1 VRSGFVTIIGRPNAG
16 KSTLLNSLVGEKL
29 AIVTHKAQTTRS
41 RITGIVNVK
50 RKSKHPAG
58 QLVFV
63 DTPGVHKPAD
73 QLNKRMMQE
82 VYDSLEGCD
91 LILLIVDVTQKFGTG
106 DEFVLEIVKRAKAS
120 ASSRSGVDSRVPAS
134 ASSRSGVDSR
144 VPASA
149 SSRSGVDS
157 RVPATFLL
165 LNKID
170 LFEKTKL
177 LAVIEA
183 WSQRFEFAQIIPISA
198 EKELGKEELL
208 AAVVNALPEGPKYFP
223 EDQIT
228 DQPERFIVAE
238 LIREQILINTAQEV
252 PYASGVLIEKFEEG
266 SKLSRISAVIFVE
279 REGQKAII
287 IGKQGAMLKHIGTR
301 ARQQIERILGV
312 KVFLELFVKVRE
324 GWRDNVRDVDEA
336 IDWRKQLES
345 LNTRLSDKDEKPEPR
360 KLPAKNPKISKAKV
374 QE

>member
-1 VRSGFVTIIGRPNAG
+1 MRSGFVTIIGRPNAG

-50 RKSKHPAG
+50 RKGKRPAG
-58 QLVFV
+58 QVVFV
-63 DTPGVHKPAD
+63 DTPGVHKPED
-73 QLNKRMMQE
+73 QLNRRMMQE

-106 DEFVLEIVKRAKAS
+106 DEFVLDIVKRAGAS
-120 ASSRSGVDSRVPAS
+120 ASGRGI
-134 ASSRSGVDSR
+134 G
-144 VPASA
+144 
-149 SSRSGVDS
+149 S

-177 LAVIEA
+177 LPAIEA
-183 WSQRFEFAQIIPISA
+183 WRARFDFAQIVPISA
-198 EKELGKEELL
+198 EKELGKDELL
-208 AAVVNALPEGPKYFP
+208 TAVVNALPEGPKYFP

-252 PYASGVLIEKFEEG
+252 PYASGVRIEKFEEG
-266 SKLSRISAVIFVE
+266 TRLSKISAVIFVE

-312 KVFLELFVKVRE
+312 KVYLELFVKVRE
-324 GWRDNVRDVDEA
+324 GWRDNALDVDEA

-345 LNTRLSDKDEKPEPR
+345 LNTRLSDKDEKPER
-360 KLPAKNPKISKAKV
+360 KAGKAKA
-374 QE
+374 QKS

>member
-50 RKSKHPAG
+50 RKGKRPAG
-58 QLVFV
+58 QVVFV
-63 DTPGVHKPAD
+63 DTPGVHKPED

-106 DEFVLEIVKRAKAS
+106 DEFVLDIVKRAKLK
-120 ASSRSGVDSRVPAS
+120 
-134 ASSRSGVDSR
+134 
-144 VPASA
+144 
-149 SSRSGVDS
+149 
-157 RVPATFLL
+157 TFLL

-177 LAVIEA
+177 LPTIEA
-183 WSQRFEFAQIIPISA
+183 WSQRYEFAQIIPISA

-208 AAVVNALPEGPKYFP
+208 TSVVNALPEGPKYFP

-266 SKLSRISAVIFVE
+266 KKLSRISAVIFVE
-279 REGQKAII
+279 REGQKAIV
-287 IGKQGAMLKHIGTR
+287 IGKQGTMLKHIGTR

-324 GWRDNVRDVDEA
+324 GWRDNVHAVDEA
-336 IDWRKQLES
+336 IDWRKQVES
-345 LNTRLSDKDEKPEPR
+345 LNTRLSDAGDKSENR
-360 KLPAKNPKISKAKV
+360 KMPAKKSKTTKAHA

>member
-1 VRSGFVTIIGRPNAG
+1 MRSGFVTIIGRPNAG

-50 RKSKHPAG
+50 RKGKRPAG
-58 QLVFV
+58 QVVFV
-63 DTPGVHKPAD
+63 DTPGVHKPDD

-91 LILLIVDVTQKFGTG
+91 LLLLIVDVTQKFGTG
-106 DEFVLEIVKRAKAS
+106 DEFVLDIVKRAKLK
-120 ASSRSGVDSRVPAS
+120 
-134 ASSRSGVDSR
+134 
-144 VPASA
+144 
-149 SSRSGVDS
+149 
-157 RVPATFLL
+157 TFLL

-177 LAVIEA
+177 LPAIEA
-183 WSQRFEFAQIIPISA
+183 WSQRFDFAQIVPISA

-208 AAVVNALPEGPKYFP
+208 TSVVNALPEGPKYFP

-266 SKLSRISAVIFVE
+266 KKLSRISAVIFVE
-279 REGQKAII
+279 REGQKAIV
-287 IGKQGAMLKHIGTR
+287 IGKQGSMLKHIGTR

-324 GWRDNVRDVDEA
+324 GWRDNVHAVDEA
-336 IDWRKQLES
+336 IDWRKQVEA
-345 LNTRLSDKDEKPEPR
+345 LNTRLSDKDEKPGGR
-360 KLPAKNPKISKAKV
+360 KTPAKSAKAQKLKA

>member
-50 RKSKHPAG
+50 RKGKRPAG
-58 QLVFV
+58 QIVFV

-106 DEFVLEIVKRAKAS
+106 DEFVLDIVKRANVK
-120 ASSRSGVDSRVPAS
+120 
-134 ASSRSGVDSR
+134 
-144 VPASA
+144 
-149 SSRSGVDS
+149 
-157 RVPATFLL
+157 TFLL

-177 LAVIEA
+177 LPAIED
-183 WSQRFEFAQIIPISA
+183 WSQRFDFAQIIPISA
-198 EKELGKEELL
+198 EKEFGKEELL
-208 AAVVNALPEGPKYFP
+208 TSVANALPEGPKYFP

-266 SKLSRISAVIFVE
+266 KKLSRISAVIFVE
-279 REGQKAII
+279 RDGQKAII
-287 IGKQGAMLKHIGTR
+287 IGKQGSMLKHIGTR

-312 KVFLELFVKVRE
+312 KIYLELFVKVRE
-324 GWRDNVRDVDEA
+324 GWRDNVHDVDEA
-336 IDWRKQLES
+336 IDWRKQVQA
-345 LNTRLSDKDEKPEPR
+345 LNTRLSDKDEKTEGKKSPAR
-360 KLPAKNPKISKAKV
+360 KPKVSKKEV
-374 QE
+374 QS

>member
-1 VRSGFVTIIGRPNAG
+1 MRSGFVTIIGRPNAG

-50 RKSKHPAG
+50 RQGKRPAG
-58 QLVFV
+58 QVVFV
-63 DTPGVHKPAD
+63 DTPGVHKPED

-82 VYDSLEGCD
+82 VYNSLEGCD

-106 DEFVLEIVKRAKAS
+106 DEFVLEIVKSAKAK
-120 ASSRSGVDSRVPAS
+120 
-134 ASSRSGVDSR
+134 
-144 VPASA
+144 
-149 SSRSGVDS
+149 
-157 RVPATFLL
+157 TFLL

-177 LAVIEA
+177 LPVIEA
-183 WSQRFEFAQIIPISA
+183 WTKRFDFAQIVPISA
-198 EKELGKEELL
+198 AKEIGKEALL
-208 AAVVNALPEGPKYFP
+208 TSVVNALPEGPKYFP

-252 PYASGVLIEKFEEG
+252 PYASGVLIEQFEEG
-266 SKLSRISAVIFVE
+266 KKLSRISAVIFVE

-312 KVFLELFVKVRE
+312 KVFLALFVKVRE
-324 GWRDNVRDVDEA
+324 GWRDNVHDVDEA
-336 IDWRKQLES
+336 IDWRKQVEA
-345 LNTRLSDKDEKPEPR
+345 LNTRLSDKDEKPESR
-360 KLPAKNPKISKAKV
+360 KMPVKKSKASKAKT

>member
-29 AIVTHKAQTTRS
+29 AIVTHKAQTTRN
-41 RITGIVNVK
+41 RITGIINVK
-50 RKSKHPAG
+50 RKSKRPAG
-58 QLVFV
+58 QVVFV
-63 DTPGVHKPAD
+63 DTPGVHKPQD

-106 DEFVLEIVKRAKAS
+106 DEFVLEIVKRAKAK
-120 ASSRSGVDSRVPAS
+120 
-134 ASSRSGVDSR
+134 
-144 VPASA
+144 
-149 SSRSGVDS
+149 
-157 RVPATFLL
+157 TFLL

-177 LAVIEA
+177 LPVIEA
-183 WSQRFEFAQIIPISA
+183 WTERHDFAQIVPISA

-208 AAVVNALPEGPKYFP
+208 NAVVNALPEGPKYFP

-266 SKLSRISAVIFVE
+266 TKLSRISAVIFVE
-279 REGQKAII
+279 RDGQKAII

-324 GWRDNVRDVDEA
+324 GWRDNVHDVDEA
-336 IDWRKQLES
+336 IDWRKQLVS
-345 LNTRLSDKDEKPEPR
+345 LNTRLSDKDEKPESKPPAR
-360 KLPAKNPKISKAKV
+360 KPKVSKPKV

>member
-29 AIVTHKAQTTRS
+29 AIVTHKAQTTRN

-50 RKSKHPAG
+50 RKGKRPAG
-58 QLVFV
+58 QVVFV
-63 DTPGVHKPAD
+63 DTPGVHKPED

-106 DEFVLEIVKRAKAS
+106 DEFVLEIVKRTKAGVS
-120 ASSRSGVDSRVPAS
+120 DRSGVGCRVPA
-134 ASSRSGVDSR
+134 V
-144 VPASA
+144 
-149 SSRSGVDS
+149 
-157 RVPATFLL
+157 FLL

-177 LAVIEA
+177 LAVIED
-183 WSQRFEFAQIIPISA
+183 WTHRHDFAQIVPISA
-198 EKELGKEELL
+198 AKELGKEELL
-208 AAVVNALPEGPKYFP
+208 TAVVNALPEGPKYFP

-252 PYASGVLIEKFEEG
+252 PYASGVAIEKFEEG
-266 SKLSRISAVIFVE
+266 TKLSRISAVIFVE
-279 REGQKAII
+279 REGQKAIV

-324 GWRDNVRDVDEA
+324 GWRDSVRDVDEA

-345 LNTRLSDKDEKPEPR
+345 LNTRLSDKDEKNVTR
-360 KLPAKNPKISKAKV
+360 KMPAKKPKASKAKV

>member
-29 AIVTHKAQTTRS
+29 AIVTHKAQTTRN

-50 RKSKHPAG
+50 RKGKRPAG
-58 QLVFV
+58 QIVFV
-63 DTPGVHKPAD
+63 DTPGVHKPVD

-106 DEFVLEIVKRAKAS
+106 DEFVLEIVKRTKAK
-120 ASSRSGVDSRVPAS
+120 V
-134 ASSRSGVDSR
+134 
-144 VPASA
+144 
-149 SSRSGVDS
+149 
-157 RVPATFLL
+157 FLL

-177 LAVIEA
+177 LAVIET
-183 WSQRFEFAQIIPISA
+183 WSQRHDFAQIVPISA
-198 EKELGKEELL
+198 AKELGKEELL
-208 AAVVNALPEGPKYFP
+208 KYFP

-252 PYASGVLIEKFEEG
+252 PYASGVGIEKFEEG
-266 SKLSRISAVIFVE
+266 TKLSRISAVIFVE

-324 GWRDNVRDVDEA
+324 GWRDSARDVDQA

-345 LNTRLSDKDEKPEPR
+345 LNTRLSDKDEKNVIR
-360 KLPAKNPKISKAKV
+360 KAPSKKPKVSKAKV
-374 QE
+374 EE

>member
-1 VRSGFVTIIGRPNAG
+1 MRSGFVTIIGRPNAG

-50 RKSKHPAG
+50 RKGKRPAG
-58 QLVFV
+58 QIVFV
-63 DTPGVHKPAD
+63 DTPGVHKPED

-106 DEFVLEIVKRAKAS
+106 DEFVLDIVKRAK
-120 ASSRSGVDSRVPAS
+120 VK
-134 ASSRSGVDSR
+134 
-144 VPASA
+144 
-149 SSRSGVDS
+149 
-157 RVPATFLL
+157 TFLL

-177 LAVIEA
+177 LPAIEA
-183 WSQRFEFAQIIPISA
+183 WSQRFEFAQIVPISA
-198 EKELGKEELL
+198 EKEIGKEELL
-208 AAVVNALPEGPKYFP
+208 TSVANALPEGPKYFP

-266 SKLSRISAVIFVE
+266 KKLSRISAVIFVE
-279 REGQKAII
+279 REGQKAIV
-287 IGKQGAMLKHIGTR
+287 IGKQGSMLKHIGTR

-312 KVFLELFVKVRE
+312 KIYLELFVKVRE
-324 GWRDNVRDVDEA
+324 GWRDNVHDVDEA
-336 IDWRKQLES
+336 IDWRKQVEA
-345 LNTRLSDKDEKPEPR
+345 LNTRLSDKDKEEKPER
-360 KLPAKNPKISKAKV
+360 KPAKKAKDRKPEV
-374 QE
+374 QG

>member
-1 VRSGFVTIIGRPNAG
+1 VHSGFVSIIGRPNAG

-50 RKSKHPAG
+50 RKAKRPAA
-58 QLVFV
+58 QIVFV
-63 DTPGVHKPAD
+63 DTPGVHKPED

-106 DEFVLEIVKRAKAS
+106 DEFVLDIVKRANVK
-120 ASSRSGVDSRVPAS
+120 
-134 ASSRSGVDSR
+134 
-144 VPASA
+144 
-149 SSRSGVDS
+149 
-157 RVPATFLL
+157 TFLL

-177 LAVIEA
+177 LPVIED
-183 WSQRFEFAQIIPISA
+183 WTKRFDFAQIVPISA
-198 EKELGKEELL
+198 EKGLGQEELL
-208 AAVVNALPEGPKYFP
+208 TAVANVLPEGPKYFP

-266 SKLSRISAVIFVE
+266 KKLSRISAVIFVE
-279 REGQKAII
+279 RDGQKAII
-287 IGKQGAMLKHIGTR
+287 IGKQGSMLKHIGTR

-324 GWRDNVRDVDEA
+324 GWRDNVHDVDEA

-345 LNTRLSDKDEKPEPR
+345 LNTRLSDKDKEEKPVVR
-360 KLPAKNPKISKAKV
+360 KPKNSPKLNKQNSV
-374 QE
+374 

>member
-1 VRSGFVTIIGRPNAG
+1 MRSGFVTIIGRPNAG

-50 RKSKHPAG
+50 RKGKRPAG
-58 QLVFV
+58 QVIFV
-63 DTPGVHKPAD
+63 DTPGVHKPED

-106 DEFVLEIVKRAKAS
+106 DEFVLDIVKRAK
-120 ASSRSGVDSRVPAS
+120 VK
-134 ASSRSGVDSR
+134 
-144 VPASA
+144 
-149 SSRSGVDS
+149 
-157 RVPATFLL
+157 TFLL

-170 LFEKTKL
+170 LIEKTKL
-177 LAVIEA
+177 LPAHRSLVA
-183 WSQRFEFAQIIPISA
+183 SA
-198 EKELGKEELL
+198 STLRRSSRSPPEKELGKEELL
-208 AAVVNALPEGPKYFP
+208 TAVVNALPEGPKYFP

-266 SKLSRISAVIFVE
+266 AKLSKISAVIFVE

-312 KVFLELFVKVRE
+312 KVYLELFVKVRE
-324 GWRDNVRDVDEA
+324 GWRDNRASVDEA
-336 IDWRKQLES
+336 IDWRKQLQS
-345 LNTRLSDKDEKPEPR
+345 LATRDPNSSE
-360 KLPAKNPKISKAKV
+360 
-374 QE
+374 

>member
-1 VRSGFVTIIGRPNAG
+1 MRSGFVTIIGRPNAG

-50 RKSKHPAG
+50 RKAKRPAG
-58 QLVFV
+58 QVIFV
-63 DTPGVHKPAD
+63 DTPGVHKPED

-106 DEFVLEIVKRAKAS
+106 DEFVLDIVKRAK
-120 ASSRSGVDSRVPAS
+120 VK
-134 ASSRSGVDSR
+134 
-144 VPASA
+144 
-149 SSRSGVDS
+149 
-157 RVPATFLL
+157 TFLL

-177 LAVIEA
+177 LPTIEA
-183 WSQRFEFAQIIPISA
+183 WSQRFDFAQIVPISA

-208 AAVVNALPEGPKYFP
+208 NAVVNALPEGPKYFP

-266 SKLSRISAVIFVE
+266 TKLSRISAVIFVE
-279 REGQKAII
+279 REGQKAIV
-287 IGKQGAMLKHIGTR
+287 IGKQGSMLKHIGTR

-324 GWRDNVRDVDEA
+324 GWRDNVHDVDEA
-336 IDWRKQLES
+336 IDWRKQLQS
-345 LNTRLSDKDEKPEPR
+345 LDKRLSDTGGNDESARR
-360 KLPAKNPKISKAKV
+360 KAPAKKAKLSKS
-374 QE
+374 EELK

>member
-50 RKSKHPAG
+50 RKAKRPAG
-58 QLVFV
+58 QVIFV

-91 LILLIVDVTQKFGTG
+91 LVLLIVDVTQKFGTG
-106 DEFVLEIVKRAKAS
+106 DEFVLDIVKRAKLK
-120 ASSRSGVDSRVPAS
+120 
-134 ASSRSGVDSR
+134 
-144 VPASA
+144 
-149 SSRSGVDS
+149 
-157 RVPATFLL
+157 TFLL

-177 LAVIEA
+177 LPTIEA
-183 WSQRFEFAQIIPISA
+183 WSQRFDFAQVVPISA

-208 AAVVNALPEGPKYFP
+208 NAVVNALPEGPKYFP

-266 SKLSRISAVIFVE
+266 TKLSRISAVIFVE

-287 IGKQGAMLKHIGTR
+287 IGKQGSMLKHIGTR

-312 KVFLELFVKVRE
+312 KIFLELFVKVRE
-324 GWRDNVRDVDEA
+324 GWRDNIHDVDEA
-336 IDWRKQLES
+336 IDWRKQLQS
-345 LNTRLSDKDEKPEPR
+345 LNTRLSDTGDEKSTSR
-360 KLPAKNPKISKAKV
+360 KAPARKAKISKGGGSAPPLKG
-374 QE
+374 ED

>member
-1 VRSGFVTIIGRPNAG
+1 MVRSGFVTIIGRPNAG

-41 RITGIVNVK
+41 RITGIVNIK
-50 RKSKHPAG
+50 RTSKHPAG

-63 DTPGVHKPAD
+63 DTPGVHKPED

-120 ASSRSGVDSRVPAS
+120 ASGRSGI
-134 ASSRSGVDSR
+134 
-144 VPASA
+144 
-149 SSRSGVDS
+149 

-177 LAVIEA
+177 LPVIEA
-183 WSQRFEFAQIIPISA
+183 WTERFDFAQIIPISA
-198 EKELGKEELL
+198 EKELGKQELL

-266 SKLSRISAVIFVE
+266 TKLSRISAVIFVE
-279 REGQKAII
+279 REGQKAIV

-345 LNTRLSDKDEKPEPR
+345 LNTRLSDKDEKPEVR
-360 KLPAKNPKISKAKV
+360 KAPGKKPKVSKAKV

>member
-50 RKSKHPAG
+50 RTSKHAAG

-63 DTPGVHKPAD
+63 DTPGVHKPSD

-106 DEFVLEIVKRAKAS
+106 DEFVLDIVKRSK
-120 ASSRSGVDSRVPAS
+120 VK
-134 ASSRSGVDSR
+134 
-144 VPASA
+144 
-149 SSRSGVDS
+149 
-157 RVPATFLL
+157 TFLL

-177 LAVIEA
+177 LPVIEA
-183 WSQRFEFAQIIPISA
+183 WTERFEFAQIIPISA
-198 EKELGKEELL
+198 EKELGKQELL
-208 AAVVNALPEGPKYFP
+208 TAVVNALPEGPKYFP

-252 PYASGVLIEKFEEG
+252 PYASGVRIEKFEEG
-266 SKLSRISAVIFVE
+266 AKLSKISAVIFVE
-279 REGQKAII
+279 RDGQKAII

-324 GWRDNVRDVDEA
+324 GWRDSARDVDEA

-345 LNTRLSDKDEKPEPR
+345 LGTRLSGEEEKKEPR
-360 KLPAKNPKISKAKV
+360 KSPARKARTSEAKV

>member
-50 RKSKHPAG
+50 RQGKRPAA
-58 QLVFV
+58 QIVFV
-63 DTPGVHKPAD
+63 DTPGVHKPED

-106 DEFVLEIVKRAKAS
+106 DEFVLDIVKRANVK
-120 ASSRSGVDSRVPAS
+120 
-134 ASSRSGVDSR
+134 
-144 VPASA
+144 
-149 SSRSGVDS
+149 
-157 RVPATFLL
+157 TFLL

-177 LAVIEA
+177 LPVIED
-183 WSQRFEFAQIIPISA
+183 WTKRFDFAQIVPISA
-198 EKELGKEELL
+198 EKELGKEELITSV
-208 AAVVNALPEGPKYFP
+208 ANALPEGPKYFP

-266 SKLSRISAVIFVE
+266 KKLSRISAVIFVE
-279 REGQKAII
+279 RDGQKAII
-287 IGKQGAMLKHIGTR
+287 IGKQGSMLKHIGTR

-345 LNTRLSDKDEKPEPR
+345 LNTRLSDKDEKPAPH
-360 KLPAKNPKISKAKV
+360 KSQPKKPKV
-374 QE
+374 TKPEA

>member
-1 VRSGFVTIIGRPNAG
+1 VHSGFVTIIGRPNAG

-41 RITGIVNVK
+41 RITGIVNAK
-50 RKSKHPAG
+50 RKGKRPAG
-58 QLVFV
+58 QVVFV
-63 DTPGVHKPAD
+63 DTPGVHKPED

-91 LILLIVDVTQKFGTG
+91 LVLLIVDVTQKFGTG
-106 DEFVLEIVKRAKAS
+106 DEFVLDIVKRAK
-120 ASSRSGVDSRVPAS
+120 VK
-134 ASSRSGVDSR
+134 
-144 VPASA
+144 
-149 SSRSGVDS
+149 
-157 RVPATFLL
+157 TFLL

-177 LAVIEA
+177 LPAIEL
-183 WSQRFEFAQIIPISA
+183 WSQRFDFAQIIPISA

-208 AAVVNALPEGPKYFP
+208 TAVVNALPEGPKYFP

-266 SKLSRISAVIFVE
+266 KKLSRISAVIFVE
-279 REGQKAII
+279 REGQKAIV

-324 GWRDNVRDVDEA
+324 GWRDNVHDVDEA
-336 IDWRKQLES
+336 IDWRKQVES
-345 LNTRLSDKDEKPEPR
+345 LNTRLSDKDDRENSNSRKPTASKSKP
-360 KLPAKNPKISKAKV
+360 PKAKA
-374 QE
+374 QES

>member
-50 RKSKHPAG
+50 RKGKRPAG
-58 QLVFV
+58 QIVFV
-63 DTPGVHKPAD
+63 DTPGVHKPED

-106 DEFVLEIVKRAKAS
+106 DEFVLDIVKRAK
-120 ASSRSGVDSRVPAS
+120 VK
-134 ASSRSGVDSR
+134 
-144 VPASA
+144 
-149 SSRSGVDS
+149 
-157 RVPATFLL
+157 TFLL

-177 LAVIEA
+177 LPAIEA
-183 WSQRFEFAQIIPISA
+183 WSQRFEFAQIVPISA
-198 EKELGKEELL
+198 EKEIGKEELL
-208 AAVVNALPEGPKYFP
+208 TSVANALPEGPKYFP

-266 SKLSRISAVIFVE
+266 KKLSRISAVIFVE
-279 REGQKAII
+279 REGQKAIV
-287 IGKQGAMLKHIGTR
+287 IGKQGSMLKHIGTR

-312 KVFLELFVKVRE
+312 KIYLELFVKVRE
-324 GWRDNVRDVDEA
+324 GWRDNVHDVDEA
-336 IDWRKQLES
+336 IDWRKQVEA
-345 LNTRLSDKDEKPEPR
+345 LNTRLSDKDKEEKPER
-360 KLPAKNPKISKAKV
+360 KPAKKAKDRKPEV
-374 QE
+374 QG